1 MEDIDKIL
9 LLDRLDNLIN
19 EFENN
24 LVNQEFGDV
33 LFSKDLK
40 EVGSL
45 MEDLKLNILKTAFE
59 KKRITKD
66 TKIIKVD
73 KERKIMKKGDK
84 DAN

>member
-1 MEDIDKIL
+1 MEEIDKIL